1 MCRKHV
7 IHKQLN
13 WMDELSL
20 HTNTAG
26 SPRDF
31 SSWKLCSTWGENQQQ
46 SAFFSIFDKRQL
58 GRYEIPNVAFYVKKG
73 FFNLHKKNTKKNPKT
88 STPIFLGL
96 LNKGAQSK
104 PFVKKKTVLMCL
116 KSAEALKQPST
127 SLHHKKAH
135 GVSFHP
141 VLSPQSASAVE
152 PSSVSH
158 NLGKKSMSGAPI
170 LELKVG
176 SPSFQGRRYKS
187 LPPPQWDKSLIGKE
201 EKSHF
206 HVSLTLSTLKD
217 KICHF

>member
-1 MCRKHV
+1 MKSRMLPSMSKR
-7 IHKQLN
+7 
-13 WMDELSL
+13 DSL
-20 HTNTAG
+20 
-26 SPRDF
+26 
-31 SSWKLCSTWGENQQQ
+31 
-46 SAFFSIFDKRQL
+46 IFIKRIQ
-58 GRYEIPNVAFYVKKG
+58 KKP
-73 FFNLHKKNTKKNPKT
+73 KN

-158 NLGKKSMSGAPI
+158 NLGKIYVRCSYFGIKS
-170 LELKVG
+170 
-176 SPSFQGRRYKS
+176 RKS
-187 LPPPQWDKSLIGKE
+187 QLPMQ
-201 EKSHF
+201 
-206 HVSLTLSTLKD
+206 VV
-217 KICHF
+217 